1 MTEQKLVADTD
12 EALHAYQTGWS
23 LGQDLLLEMLQQNIG
38 ANKNIPVDLRREIQS
53 WLKIVAQQVK
63 EIR

>member
-1 MTEQKLVADTD
+1 MTEQKLVADND

-38 ANKNIPVDLRREIQS
+38 ANKNIPVELRREVQS